1 MSKFYQRNIDD
12 VIKEFNTSEE
22 NGLSESKVDEHRDE
36 YGENV
41 LEESESKSKWQIF
54 LENLNNIIVYLLGI
68 AAVISV
74 IMGDWVEAIAIL
86 LAVMI
91 SVLTGYFVELG
102 AQQSVEALQSMVDTK
117 ANVLRDGEVVEID
130 SSGLV
135 VGDIMV
141 LEEGDAISA
150 DGRLITSNNFAVMEA
165 ALTGESEAVDK
176 DHEAQFEE
184 DEDEA
189 LGDQV
194 NMVFSGT
201 AVTRGKGRAVVT
213 AVGMETEVGRI
224 SEMMD
229 EDEDRES
236 PLDKEIDQ
244 LGKALIVVAFVA
256 AALVLVIGIINGQD
270 TAEMLHIA
278 VILAVAAI
286 PEAMPAVETITLSNG
301 MQTMADHQAL
311 VKSLSAVETLG
322 STSVIASD
330 KTGTL
335 TENQMM
341 VERMVINK
349 DLTFEVSGK
358 GYEPEGSITYQDEE
372 VDLSEK
378 KIMALDELNENDT
391 VLIKLI
397 TDGFLSSNAKL
408 VKADELDESS
418 EDESDDGSDQE
429 SDQSEKKDEYTIQG
443 DPTDGALTVL
453 GHKIGITEEFL
464 KDKGFEE
471 AGEIPFDSDRKY
483 MASLYKIP
491 NDAFRFI
498 VKGAIDVV
506 MEYTDTDDEEKAFWE
521 EKNEELSENGNRV
534 IALASH
540 TFEDESQV
548 NQIQEDMEAWFEDHP
563 NVLTID
569 GIFGIMDP
577 PRQDVA
583 ESIKQTQEAGIEV
596 KMITGDHPKTAS
608 VIAKEIGINNWENT
622 MTGKEIDQEHESEGF
637 IDRIRETAVFAR
649 VSPEN
654 KLQIVRALQDEGEI
668 VAMTGDGVNDAPAL
682 NGADIGVAMGIR
694 GTEVAKEASDMILTD
709 DRYSTI
715 VDAVRQGRIIFENI
729 KKYVSFLFACN
740 MVEIVSILFTI
751 VFLLPMPIQPL
762 HILFLNLLIDIGP
775 AISLA
780 YEEAEDDVM
789 KHPPRDTDNGL
800 VNRAFLS
807 RIITSGVIIGLGSF
821 GIFYYFHQMTDVS
834 LEYAQTVTFTYMAVA
849 QLMHIFNVRKL
860 HSFGLDKSF
869 FKNKLLL
876 GAMAL
881 SIVLQLLVVYLP
893 FFNNVFQTEALD
905 LVTWG
910 IIIALAAFVTF
921 IVYLVKR
928 FFLGKE
934 GLEED

>member
-1 MSKFYQRNIDD
+1 MAKFYQRQIDD
-12 VIKEFNTSEE
+12 IIEEFNSSVD
-22 NGLSESKVDEHRDE
+22 NGLQESQVEELREE

-41 LEESESKSKWQIF
+41 LEESESKSKWQIL

-68 AAVISV
+68 AAVISMV
-74 IMGDWVEAIAIL
+74 MGDWIEAVAVL
-86 LAVMI
+86 LAVLI

-130 SSGLV
+130 SSELV

-150 DGRLITSNNFAVMEA
+150 DGRLIESNNFAVMEA

-176 DHEAQFEE
+176 DHEATFEE

-201 AVTRGKGRAVVT
+201 AVTRGKAQAVVT
-213 AVGMETEVGRI
+213 AVGMKTEVGKI

-229 EDEDRES
+229 EDEERES

-244 LGKALIVVAFVA
+244 LGKALIVVAFIA
-256 AALVLVIGIINGQD
+256 AALVMLIGIINGQD
-270 TAEMLHIA
+270 TTEMLHVA

-301 MQTMADHQAL
+301 MQKMADKQAL
-311 VKSLSAVETLG
+311 VKTLSAVETLG

-341 VERMVINK
+341 VERLVINR
-349 DLTFEVSGK
+349 DLTYEVTGK
-358 GYEPEGSITYQDEE
+358 GYNPEGKITHDDNEVDIDEE
-372 VDLSEK
+372 KLLN
-378 KIMALDELNENDT
+378 LDELNENDT

-397 TDGFLSSNAKL
+397 TDGFLSSEATL
-408 VKADELDESS
+408 VKNDEV
-418 EDESDDGSDQE
+418 ESDSD
-429 SDQSEKKDEYTIQG
+429 SDDNEEEEQDEYTIKG

-453 GHKIGITEEFL
+453 GHKLGLSEDFLEENN
-464 KDKGFEE
+464 FEKL
-471 AGEIPFDSDRKY
+471 GEIPFDSERKY
-483 MASLYKIP
+483 MASFHKILSG
-491 NDAFRFI
+491 NYRFI
-498 VKGAIDVV
+498 VKGAVDVI
-506 MEYTDTDDEEKAFWE
+506 MEQTDTDDEEKEFWN
-521 EKNEELSENGNRV
+521 EKNKELTENGNRV

-540 TFEDESQV
+540 TIEDES
-548 NQIQEDMEAWFEDHP
+548 EAKEVQDDIEGWLDNHP
-563 NVLTID
+563 NVLTVD
-569 GIFGIMDP
+569 GIFGIIDP

-583 ESIKQTQEAGIEV
+583 DSIRQTQEAGIEV
-596 KMITGDHPKTAS
+596 KMITGDHPRTAS
-608 VIAKEIGINNWENT
+608 VIAKEIGINKWENT

-751 VFLLPMPIQPL
+751 VFLLPMPIRPL

-775 AISLA
+775 AIALA
-780 YEEAEDDVM
+780 YEDAEDDVM
-789 KHPPRDTDNGL
+789 KHPPRDPENGL
-800 VNRAFLS
+800 VNRDFLS
-807 RIITSGVIIGLGSF
+807 RIITSGIIIGLGSF
-821 GIFYYFHQMTDVS
+821 GIFYYFHNFTDVS

-849 QLMHIFNVRKL
+849 QLLHIFNVRKL
-860 HSFGLDKSF
+860 HSFGMDKSF
-869 FKNKLLL
+869 FKNKLLV

-881 SIVLQLLVVYLP
+881 SIVLQLIVVYLP
-893 FFNNVFQTEALD
+893 FMNNIFQTEPLD
-905 LVTWG
+905 LTSWGVILLVAGVVT
-910 IIIALAAFVTF
+910 AL
-921 IVYLVKR
+921 VYLVKR

-934 GLEED
+934 GLD